1 MKTVSD
7 LKNSVSAILSNLD
20 LNNIADL
27 NPTLERAVTNLIERA
42 DIPEASG
49 IQNITLYNGVYDYPI
64 DTKVFGTKV
73 VDIAPQGISRPAWDG
88 VTKTNQQNFDRT
100 KGYLANGTRFTFK
113 YLSGTPIIRIET
125 QNTVQNV
132 NVDTCTT
139 LSNWVESGS
148 LSSLTVNTSNYYQQP
163 ASLRFTLTGS
173 SAGILTE
180 TLSNAIDLGSYED
193 VGVVFLAVYIPDS
206 TTLTSIQL
214 KMGSDSTNYDS
225 KTVTQGFT
233 GAWTSNNWQLVAFDM
248 SAATTTGTPD
258 WDAIDYVQITFN
270 HTATQTNFRIGDLFI
285 SQPSANQIFYYSN
298 AVFMATGTT
307 TQLKTITTDT
317 DSIVFNDSAYTIY
330 LYESALALLENTSGG
345 MGDPMYARIQE
356 KLNGNGGQIKGLY
369 QQYQGSN
376 PSQEI
381 RTLGS
386 YYTNQ
391 NNWGWGSGGRGF

>member
-1 MKTVSD
+1 MKNVAD

-20 LNNIADL
+20 LNNISDL

-49 IQNITLYNGVYDYPI
+49 VQNITLYSGVYDYPI
-64 DTKVFGTKV
+64 DTKVYSTKV
-73 VDIAPQGISRPAWDG
+73 VDIAPQGVSRPIWDG
-88 VTKTNQQNFDRT
+88 VTKTNQSNFDKT

-113 YLSGTPIIRIET
+113 YLSGTPIIRIVT
-125 QNTVQNV
+125 QNTIANV
-132 NVDTCTT
+132 NIDTCST
-139 LSNWVESGS
+139 LSNWVASGS
-148 LSSLTVNTSNYYQQP
+148 LSGLTVDTSNYYQQP

-180 TLSNAIDLGSYED
+180 TLSSPIDLASYQG
-193 VGVVFLAVYIPDS
+193 VGVVFLAVYIPDP

-214 KMGSDSTNYDS
+214 KLGSDNTNYDS
-225 KTVTQGFT
+225 KTVTEGFL
-233 GAWTSNNWQLVAFDM
+233 GAWTANNWQLVAFDM
-248 SAATTTGTPD
+248 SSATTTGTPD
-258 WDAIDYVQITFN
+258 WDNIDYVQLTFN
-270 HTATQTNFRIGDLFI
+270 HTGTQTNFRIGDLFI
-285 SQPSANQIFYYSN
+285 SQPSPNQIFYYSN

-307 TQLKTITTDT
+307 TQLRTITADT
-317 DSIVFNDSAYTIY
+317 DSIVFNDAAYTIY
-330 LYESALALLENTSGG
+330 LYECALALLENTSGG

-356 KLNGNGGQIKGLY
+356 KLNGNGTTVKGLY
-369 QQYQGSN
+369 TQYQGSN

-391 NNWGWGSGGRGF
+391 NNWGWGSSRGF